1 MIYRTLAMFPS
12 EDMNKTAE
20 FYEEKMGFRR
30 VDYMESKEP
39 HICLYRGETEIIVTG
54 ITNGALL
61 VPNRELYGYGEDAY
75 FITDEQD
82 TLYEEFLK
90 NGVEIVESP
99 HMTDYFNY
107 EFKVRDI
114 DGRDLIFGRKQWI
127 ESDDDKIWEELYSRA
142 KSLIN
147 DRSLS
152 PLMQVGSVAAAVITK
167 SGNIFCG
174 VCIDTASSLG
184 MCAERNAMANMI
196 TKGESE
202 ISKLVAVMWDGS
214 VGSPCGACREFM
226 MQLGKDSKEIEIL
239 VNFEERKTVRLGEL
253 VPDWWG
259 VKCE

>member
-12 EDMNKTAE
+12 EDMNRTAE
-20 FYEEKMGFRR
+20 FYEEKIGFRR

-54 ITNGALL
+54 ITNGASL

-82 TLYEEFLK
+82 ALYEEFQK
-90 NGVEIVESP
+90 NGVTVVELP

-114 DGRDLIFGRKQWI
+114 DGRDLIFGRKQWNA
-127 ESDDDKIWEELYSRA
+127 SDDKIWEELYSRA
-142 KSLIN
+142 KSLIH
-147 DRSLS
+147 DRRLS
-152 PLMQVGSVAAAVITK
+152 PLMQAASVAAAIMTK
-167 SGNIFCG
+167 RGNIFSG

-196 TKGESE
+196 TNGESE
-202 ISKLVAVMWDGS
+202 ISKVVAVMWDGS

-226 MQLGKDSKEIEIL
+226 MQLSKNSKGIEIL
-239 VNFEERKTVRLGEL
+239 VNLKERKTVWLGDL
-253 VPDWWG
+253 MPDWWG
-259 VKCE
+259 DKCEE